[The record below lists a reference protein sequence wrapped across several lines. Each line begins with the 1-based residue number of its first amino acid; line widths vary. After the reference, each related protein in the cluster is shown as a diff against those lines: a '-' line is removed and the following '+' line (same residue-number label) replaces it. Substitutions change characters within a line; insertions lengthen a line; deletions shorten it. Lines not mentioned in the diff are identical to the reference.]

1 LFEVNVSTMFPAAH
15 ALRNYYGKTEPI
27 HGHNWRAKIT
37 ITGPQVD
44 SMGMLIDFVPLQKE
58 IARLTGRLDHRFLNE
73 VEPFDRT
80 NPSAENVARYLCEEL
95 GKSVPGMQPE
105 FAVTVD
111 RVEVWE
117 TDNCSAVYYLPK

>member
-1 LFEVNVSTMFPAAH
+1 MFEVHVTTMFPAAH

-37 ITGPQVD
+37 IAGPRVD

-58 IARLTGRLDHRFLNE
+58 MGRIIGKLDHQFLNE
-73 VEPFDRT
+73 VPPFDVV
-80 NPSAENVARYLCEEL
+80 NPSAENIAYYLWEQFNA
-95 GKSVPGMQPE
+95 SVPAMQPE
-105 FAVTVD
+105 FEVTVS

-117 TDNCSAVYYLPK
+117 TDNCSAVYLPK

>member
-1 LFEVNVSTMFPAAH
+1 MFEVHVTTMFPAAH

-37 ITGPQVD
+37 IAGPQVD

-58 IARLTGRLDHRFLNE
+58 MARIIGRLDHQFLNE
-73 VEPFDRT
+73 VTPFDEI
-80 NPSAENVARYLCEEL
+80 NPSAENIAHYLWEQFNA
-95 GKSVPGMQPE
+95 SVPAMQPE
-105 FAVTVD
+105 FAVAVA

-117 TDNCSAVYYLPK
+117 TDNCSAVYLPK

>member
-1 LFEVNVSTMFPAAH
+1 MFEVHVTATFPAAH

-37 ITGPQVD
+37 IAGPQVD

-58 IARLTGRLDHRFLNE
+58 MGRIIGRLDHQFLNE
-73 VEPFDRT
+73 VTPFDEI
-80 NPSAENVARYLCEEL
+80 NPSAENIAYYLWQQFSA
-95 GKSVPGMQPE
+95 SVPAMQPE
-105 FAVTVD
+105 FAVIVS

-117 TDNCSAVYYLPK
+117 TDNCSAVYLP

>member
-1 LFEVNVSTMFPAAH
+1 MFEVHVTTMFPAAH

-37 ITGPQVD
+37 ISGPRVD

-58 IARLTGRLDHRFLNE
+58 MGRIIGKLDHQFLNE
-73 VEPFDRT
+73 VVPFDT
-80 NPSAENVARYLCEEL
+80 INPSAENVAFYLWEQFST
-95 GKSVPGMQPE
+95 SVPAMQPE
-105 FAVTVD
+105 FEVTVS

-117 TDNCSAVYYLPK
+117 TDNCSAVYLPK

>member
-1 LFEVNVSTMFPAAH
+1 MFEVHVTTMFPAAH

-37 ITGPQVD
+37 IAGPQVD

-58 IARLTGRLDHRFLNE
+58 MGRIIGKLDHHFLNE
-73 VEPFDRT
+73 VPPFDVV
-80 NPSAENVARYLCEEL
+80 NPSAENIAHYLWEQFSA
-95 GKSVPGMQPE
+95 SVPAMQPE
-105 FAVTVD
+105 FEVTVS

-117 TDNCSAVYYLPK
+117 TDNCSAVYLPK

>member
-1 LFEVNVSTMFPAAH
+1 MFEVHVTTMFPAAH

-37 ITGPQVD
+37 ISGPRVD

-58 IARLTGRLDHRFLNE
+58 MARIIGQLDHKFLNE
-73 VEPFDRT
+73 TPPFDT
-80 NPSAENVARYLCEEL
+80 VNPSAENIAYYLWQQF
-95 GKSVPGMQPE
+95 SAAVPPIQPE
-105 FAVTVD
+105 FEVIIS

-117 TDNCSAVYYLPK
+117 TDNCSAVYLP